1 MRLVSFD
8 KSGKATLGVRA
19 GNGIVDL
26 SVAAP
31 DLPTTWPEVFAKGQL
46 NKVKAAA
53 EAAPADAMHAADSVT
68 ILVPIAK
75 PPKILCIGLNYV
87 SHAQETNNPIPDY
100 PVVFPR
106 WPTSVVAHE
115 APMVAPK
122 ETEQFDFECELA
134 IVIGTG
140 GRHIPRDTALQHVA
154 GYACFNDG
162 SLRDYQFKS
171 SQWAMGKNF
180 DNSGSW
186 GPDIVTADELPAGCK
201 GLKIGTRLNGETVQ
215 GSDID
220 DMIFPIDEIIST
232 LSEVMTLE
240 PGDVIP
246 TGTPPGVGVGR
257 KPPLW
262 MKAGDTVEVEIEKI
276 GVLRNKI
283 VAA

>member
-1 MRLVSFD
+1 MRLVSFE
-8 KSGKATLGVRA
+8 KAGTATLGMRA
-19 GNGIVDL
+19 GTGIIDL

-31 DLPTTWPEVFAKGQL
+31 DLPTTWPEVLAGGHL
-46 NKVKAAA
+46 NKVEAAA
-53 EAAPADAMHAADSVT
+53 GNAPAEAVHAADSVT
-68 ILVPIAK
+68 LLAPIPK

-87 SHAQETNNPIPDY
+87 SHAKETDNQIPDY

-106 WPTSVVAHE
+106 WPTSVTAHG
-115 APMVAPK
+115 APMIAPK
-122 ETEQFDFECELA
+122 ETEQFDYEAELA

-140 GRHIPRDTALQHVA
+140 GRHIPRETALRHVA

-201 GLKIGTRLNGETVQ
+201 GLKIGARLNGETVQ

-220 DMIFPIDEIIST
+220 DMIFPIDQIIAT

-257 KPPLW
+257 TPPLW
-262 MKAGDTVEVEIEKI
+262 MKPGDVVEIDIEKI
-276 GVLRNKI
+276 GVLRNEI
-283 VAA
+283 VAG